1 MPNLPLL
8 RSLFQSRTDVF
19 ATRWEQGNK
28 SGYMPAYQY
37 DPYLYRQHKMKGGA
51 FKDYQEKTYLPL
63 TDEQIEK
70 HLQGEQFIGIY
81 PLLQDNTSWFLA
93 ADFDDKGWE
102 DASRRFIQIC
112 AERQIPV
119 YLERSRSGNGG
130 HAWIFFEQNYPAVKS
145 RKVFIHLLEQAKVIS
160 TFDKNASFDRLFP
173 NQDTL
178 SGKGL
183 GNLIALPLHGEAIKN
198 GNTCFIDPNSLVAYP
213 DQWVFLSQI
222 QRVAISILEDI
233 HKSVNPVASAE
244 PTSYLGANPLKISIY
259 LDTHVRINK
268 PGISEKLRVFIKDEF
283 NFPNSEFYV
292 KQKSGKNT
300 WDTERYFNLI
310 EENEQEVIL
319 PRGGIGK
326 ILRFCRDQQIDF
338 DFQDLRPSI
347 PWVSF
352 SSNIHL
358 REDQVQVIE
367 ATQKKDFGVI
377 VAPPGTGKTV
387 MALQII
393 AEKQQPALI
402 LVHRKQLAEQWKERI
417 NAFLGIPN
425 AEIGTIGQGKL
436 KAKEKI
442 TIATIQSLSK
452 RLEKGALTHSFG
464 TIIIDECHHIPA
476 KTYRTLLA
484 QLPTRYLYGLTATPY
499 RKFSDGKL
507 IFLFLGEIIAELAMP
522 KDAPR
527 NAMSIKIRETNFE
540 VPFNPKTDRFEVLS
554 KILVH
559 DSARNELVLK
569 DARGELDRRKKVV
582 LLTERRE
589 HIESLHQYL
598 KSTYEVITLS
608 GEDSE
613 ISRKA
618 KWLQLQQG
626 HFQVLIT
633 TGQLF
638 GEGMDLANLDCLF
651 LCYPFSFEGK
661 LVQYIGRVQRGE
673 SLSKIYDYND
683 IQVPYLHRM
692 FLKRN
697 AYYRKL
703 AKQQILMDDP
713 EDVLVLEKS
722 QGADTIEINLN
733 IKLPLDAFEFQYGSV
748 QFSYLVTEL
757 EQTILFEIEN
767 LYIRPE
773 LEVLKPY
780 FTKILSIKQIEV
792 QISVIQENRKIIA
805 QNASA
810 PDLGRINQEIIDGV
824 KFRFIEHQLR
834 SMAPTDKDK
843 MLLDVEE
850 MQKQLGGNP
859 DLYASGEELLHDFLQ
874 DTKVKHYAQLRYLAN
889 QHERQILKLRFVLSP
904 FSFVFLLAGEEQYH
918 LVLETLDT
926 EEATYIWHLPKD
938 RHLLKA
944 NIKEIDQTLNMIQKL
959 GRKYFL
965 NTNPVNFSRVLHDY
979 TESKKGFIVWKDNL
993 EALIC

>member
-1 MPNLPLL
+1 
-8 RSLFQSRTDVF
+8 
-19 ATRWEQGNK
+19 
-28 SGYMPAYQY
+28 
-37 DPYLYRQHKMKGGA
+37 MKGGA

-70 HLQGEQFIGIY
+70 HLRGEQFIGIY
-81 PLLQDNTSWFLA
+81 PLLQDNSSWFLA
-93 ADFDDKGWE
+93 ADFDDEGWA

-112 AERQIPV
+112 AGRQIPA

-130 HAWIFFEQNYPAVKS
+130 HVWIFFGQNYPASKS
-145 RKVFIHLLEQAKVIS
+145 RKIFIHLLEQAKVIS
-160 TFDKNASFDRLFP
+160 TFDKNASFDRVLP

-183 GNLIALPLHGEAIKN
+183 GNLIALPLHGEAMKQ
-198 GNTCFIDPNSLVAYP
+198 GNTCFIDPVTLLAYP
-213 DQWVFLSQI
+213 DQWAFLSQI
-222 QRVAISILEDI
+222 QRVATSTLEGIHQSIS
-233 HKSVNPVASAE
+233 SVSVASTAIVPISDE
-244 PTSYLGANPLKISIY
+244 GPQKPKIR
-259 LDTHVRINK
+259 LDTHVRLNKIGIN
-268 PGISEKLRVFIKDEF
+268 EKLHSFIKDEF

-292 KQKSGKNT
+292 KQKSGKST

-319 PRGGIGK
+319 PRGSIGK
-326 ILRFCRDQQIDF
+326 MLRFCRDQQIDYE
-338 DFQDLRPSI
+338 FQDLRPSI
-347 PWVSF
+347 SPTVF
-352 SSNIHL
+352 SSSISL
-358 REDQVQVIE
+358 RNDQAQVIE
-367 ATQKKDFGVI
+367 SAQKKDFGVI

-452 RLEKGALTHSFG
+452 VLEKGVLKHQFG
-464 TIIIDECHHIPA
+464 TVVVDECHHIPA

-484 QLPTRYLYGLTATPY
+484 QLPTRYMYGLTATPY

-507 IFLFLGEIIAELAMP
+507 IFLFLGEIIAELALP
-522 KDAPR
+522 QDATKKPL
-527 NAMSIKIRETNFE
+527 SIRIQETDFD
-540 VPFNPKTDRFEVLS
+540 VPFNPKTDQFDVLS

-559 DSARNELVLK
+559 DSARNELILK
-569 DARGELDRRKKVV
+569 NVRVELDRRKKVV

-613 ISRKA
+613 MSRKT

-638 GEGMDLANLDCLF
+638 GEGTDLANLDSLF

-673 SLSKIYDYND
+673 NSPTIYDYD
-683 IQVPYLHRM
+683 DVKIPYLHRM

-697 AYYRKL
+697 THYRKL
-703 AKQQILMDDP
+703 VKQQMLMDDP
-713 EDVLVLEKS
+713 EDILEPEES
-722 QGADTIEINLN
+722 QLIDVIEVNSTL
-733 IKLPLDAFEFQYGSV
+733 KLPIDAFEFQYGSV
-748 QFSYLVTEL
+748 QFSSHVPEL
-757 EQTILFEIEN
+757 GQTVPFEIEN
-767 LYIRPE
+767 FYIRPE

-780 FTKILSIKQIEV
+780 FAKTLSIKQVEV
-792 QISVIQENRKIIA
+792 QILVIQEKGKIIA
-805 QNASA
+805 QSASA
-810 PDLGRINQEIIDGV
+810 SDLEKINQEIIDSV

-834 SMAPTDKDK
+834 STDSTNKDK
-843 MLLDVEE
+843 VLLDVDE
-850 MQKQLGGNP
+850 MQKQLGGNA
-859 DLYASGEELLHDFLQ
+859 DLYASGEELLHDFLKG
-874 DTKVKHYAQLRYLAN
+874 TKVKHYSQLRYLADR
-889 QHERQILKLRFVLSP
+889 HERKILKLRFVLSP

-938 RHLLKA
+938 RYLLKA
-944 NIKEIDQTLNMIQKL
+944 SIKEIDQTLSIIQKQ

-965 NTNPVNFSRVLHDY
+965 STNPENFSKVLHDY
-979 TESKKGFIVWKDNL
+979 TEAKKGFIIWKDNL

>member
-1 MPNLPLL
+1 MHFL
-8 RSLFQSRTDVF
+8 RSLFHSRTDVF

-51 FKDYQEKTYLPL
+51 FKDYKEKTYLPL
-63 TDEQIEK
+63 TNEQIEK
-70 HLQGEQFIGIY
+70 HLRGEQFIGIY

-93 ADFDDKGWE
+93 ADFDDQGWE
-102 DASRRFIQIC
+102 DASRRFLQIC
-112 AERQIPV
+112 FEHQISA

-130 HAWIFFEQNYPAVKS
+130 HVWIFFEQNYPASKS

-160 TFDKNASFDRLFP
+160 RFDKNASFDRVFP

-183 GNLIALPLHGEAIKN
+183 GNLIALPLHGEAVKH
-198 GNTCFIDPNSLVAYP
+198 GNTCFIDPETLIAYS

-222 QRVAISILEDI
+222 QRVAISTLEDI
-233 HKSVNPVASAE
+233 YQIINSAASTESVPILVEGSQK
-244 PTSYLGANPLKISIY
+244 LKIR
-259 LDTHVRINK
+259 LDTHVRLNKIGIN
-268 PGISEKLRVFIKDEF
+268 EKLYVFIKDEF

-292 KQKSGKNT
+292 KQKSGKST

-310 EENEQEVIL
+310 KENDQEVIL
-319 PRGGIGK
+319 PRGSIGK
-326 ILRFCRDQQIDF
+326 ILRFCRDQQIDS
-338 DFQDLRPSI
+338 DFQDLRPAIS
-347 PWVSF
+347 PVVF
-352 SSNIHL
+352 ASNISL
-358 REDQVQVIE
+358 REDQEQVIE
-367 ATQKKDFGVI
+367 AALKKDFGVI

-402 LVHRKQLAEQWKERI
+402 LVHRKQLVEQWKERI

-425 AEIGTIGQGKL
+425 AEIGTVGQGKL

-452 RLEKGALTHSFG
+452 VLEKGTLKHHFG
-464 TIIIDECHHIPA
+464 IIIIDECHHIPA

-484 QLPTRYLYGLTATPY
+484 QLPTRYMYGLTATPY

-527 NAMSIKIRETNFE
+527 NAMNIKIQETGFE

-559 DSARNELVLK
+559 DSARNELILADVK
-569 DARGELDRRKKVV
+569 QELGHRKKLV
-582 LLTERRE
+582 LLTERRD
-589 HIESLHQYL
+589 HIESLYQYL

-626 HFQVLIT
+626 QFQVLIT

-638 GEGMDLANLDCLF
+638 GEGTDLANLDCLF

-673 SLSKIYDYND
+673 SLPTIYDYD
-683 IQVPYLHRM
+683 DVKVPYLHRM

-697 AYYRKL
+697 SYYRKL
-703 AKQQILMDDP
+703 AKQRMLMDDP
-713 EDVLVLEKS
+713 EEVLEDN
-722 QGADTIEINLN
+722 QVIDAIEVNST
-733 IKLPLDAFEFQYGSV
+733 IKLPMDAFEFHYGSV
-748 QFSYLVTEL
+748 QFSYLVPEVG
-757 EQTILFEIEN
+757 QNVLFEIEN
-767 LYIRPE
+767 FYIRPE
-773 LEVLKPY
+773 LEVLKSY
-780 FTKILSIKQIEV
+780 FAKTLSLKQIEV
-792 QISVIQENRKIIA
+792 QISVIQENGKIVA
-805 QNASA
+805 QSASSS
-810 PDLGRINQEIIDGV
+810 DLEKINQEIIDSV
-824 KFRFIEHQLR
+824 RFRFIEHQLR
-834 SMAPTDKDK
+834 STDGTGRDK
-843 MLLDVEE
+843 VLLDVEE
-850 MQKQLGGNP
+850 MQKQLGGST
-859 DLYASGEELLHDFLQ
+859 DLYNSGEELLHDFLK
-874 DTKVKHYAQLRYLAN
+874 DTKVKHYAQLRYLADR
-889 QHERQILKLRFVLSP
+889 HERQILKLRFVLSP

-926 EEATYIWHLPKD
+926 EEATYIWHLLKD
-938 RHLLKA
+938 KHLLRA
-944 NIKEIDQTLNMIQKL
+944 SIKEIDQALSIIQKL

-965 NTNPVNFSRVLHDY
+965 STNPANFSRVLHDY
-979 TESKKGFIVWKDNL
+979 TEAKKGFIIWKDNL